1 MTSSRLTSLDQASV
15 RIQLERTINNK
26 ILHQTKLLLK
36 LYRNVVWSV
45 EANLN
50 DLEVTAGDFGSRRI
64 QDLINYLAFDFEGDL
79 NNNKVGDYLQNVA
92 ETKDLILLIDRAL
105 IRLKSYPHWGEQYFD
120 LINRKYIIRYAY
132 SDQDLLETMNLTRPT
147 YYRRKR
153 EAIHL
158 LGVILWGYILPELK
172 LPIDDIKSDLA
183 NKQIA
188 LENLE
193 MPL

>member
-1 MTSSRLTSLDQASV
+1 LTSLDQASV

-45 EANLN
+45 EAILN
-50 DLEVTAGDFGSRRI
+50 DLEITAGDFGSRRI

-79 NNNKVGDYLQNVA
+79 NNDKVGNYLHNVA
-92 ETKDLILLIDRAL
+92 ETKDLIFDRAL
-105 IRLKSYPHWGEQYFD
+105 IRLKSYPHWCEQYFD

-132 SDQDLLETMNLTRPT
+132 SDQDLMETMNLTRPT

-153 EAIHL
+153 EVINL
-158 LGVILWGYILPELK
+158 LGVILWGYILPEMKSSFEEIK
-172 LPIDDIKSDLA
+172 LDLT

-188 LENLE
+188 FENLE